1 MHVNVVH
8 NFEHQLI
15 AMADEDAVK
24 EIAEETLESELK
36 FQYFC

>member
-1 MHVNVVH
+1 MH

-24 EIAEETLESELK
+24 ETQKVAEETLESELK